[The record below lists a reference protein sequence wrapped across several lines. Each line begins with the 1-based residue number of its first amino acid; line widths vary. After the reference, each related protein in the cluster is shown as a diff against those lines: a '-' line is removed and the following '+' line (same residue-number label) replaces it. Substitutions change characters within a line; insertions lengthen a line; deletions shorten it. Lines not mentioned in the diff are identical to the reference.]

1 VVAGLLSL
9 LVALPEPVYVLLLW
23 VVPAAGRVSVDDLR
37 ALPEAW
43 PDWVELL
50 PVPAAVLSPHLETLL
65 AAPAFRSG
73 LVAPEALLLL
83 SVFAVWLMLDA
94 LSG

>member
-1 VVAGLLSL
+1 MAAGLLSL
-9 LVALPEPVYVLLLW
+9 PVALPEPVPALLLW

-37 ALPEAW
+37 ALPEVC

-50 PVPAAVLSPHLETLL
+50 PVPAAVLSPRLETLL

-73 LVAPEALLLL
+73 LVAPEVLLLL
-83 SVFAVWLMLDA
+83 SVCAVWLMLDA